1 MTMERAVGTV
11 TDTDMGTGTHMA
23 EEEGEGSA
31 GLRLE
36 GVGLMLGASTLRSSP
51 SFSRACRVEGDFDG
65 DRLTIAISI
74 ITVSAEK

>member
-11 TDTDMGTGTHMA
+11 MDTDMGTGTRMA

-36 GVGLMLGASTLRSSP
+36 GVGLMSGASTPRFSP
-51 SFSRACRVEGDFDG
+51 SFSRACRVEGGFAG
-65 DRLTIAISI
+65 DRLRFQ
-74 ITVSAEK
+74 